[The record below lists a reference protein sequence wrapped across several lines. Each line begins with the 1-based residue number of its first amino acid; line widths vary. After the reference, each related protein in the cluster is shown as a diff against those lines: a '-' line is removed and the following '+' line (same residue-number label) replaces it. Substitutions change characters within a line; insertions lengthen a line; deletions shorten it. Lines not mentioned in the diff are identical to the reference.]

1 MEQTGLCSENSFMW
15 LNTVTADRLLR
26 AFKFHEMLRV
36 PWLTETLTMELQTLT
51 SFAIR
56 KTSSGLDPHSYSVN
70 TLNASGN

>member
-36 PWLTETLTMELQTLT
+36 P
-51 SFAIR
+51 
-56 KTSSGLDPHSYSVN
+56 
-70 TLNASGN
+70 